1 MKYLQGKRNFDLVVC
16 ESDIQVPVNN
26 QVLVKV
32 LACGICGTDL
42 HYLKSREEYTPLG
55 HEISAIV
62 VSQGNAVTKVSVGD
76 MVVVEDAAPCG
87 HCTYCKNNE
96 HYLCRNTLGLNGQS
110 GMGEYILVHENNL
123 VLCKNLTREQA
134 TFVEPA
140 AVALTACMNAQIR
153 EDRPLIIWGVG
164 PLALMCV
171 AIGKYYHAEKI
182 ICISHGKS
190 TLRSRKRIEAAY
202 ELGATEVMDARTLE
216 SKRDLWSNAN
226 SVIVSS
232 PPSTVPDA
240 VRLSGYGS
248 TIVPFGVAFDDSSKV
263 TLDIDDMILNKKRL
277 IPVLTEPSSLFPRCI
292 RLIEEGIIPTEKL
305 LTHQIYLTDTDHFRS
320 VYQKDEAVIKGIIV
334 NE

>member
-16 ESDIQVPVNN
+16 ESDIPVPVNN

-42 HYLKSREEYTPLG
+42 HYLRSREEYTPLG

-134 TFVEPA
+134 TFVEMCIRDSYM
-140 AVALTACMNAQIR
+140 TAQLIRFTYTIR
-153 EDRPLIIWGVG
+153 EKLKGIRKTTQSNGKAFFDSLEEGVYLCSATADIALEGYRYHSAPFLVFVPSGEGIYHVTVEPKSEWVGRP
-164 PLALMCV
+164 
-171 AIGKYYHAEKI
+171 
-182 ICISHGKS
+182 
-190 TLRSRKRIEAAY
+190 
-202 ELGATEVMDARTLE
+202 
-216 SKRDLWSNAN
+216 
-226 SVIVSS
+226 
-232 PPSTVPDA
+232 
-240 VRLSGYGS
+240 
-248 TIVPFGVAFDDSSKV
+248 
-263 TLDIDDMILNKKRL
+263 
-277 IPVLTEPSSLFPRCI
+277 TEPPVENPGDAEEKPDPVPPR
-292 RLIEEGIIPTEKL
+292 
-305 LTHQIYLTDTDHFRS
+305 TDTQETRPDGVKTCLLYTS
-320 VYQKDEAVIKGIIV
+320 YQYYG
-334 NE
+334 

>member
-16 ESDIQVPVNN
+16 ESDIPVPVNN

-42 HYLKSREEYTPLG
+42 HYLRSREEYTPLG

-140 AVALTACMNAQIR
+140 AVSLTACMNAQIR
-153 EDRPLIIWGVG
+153 EDRPLIIWESRTFGINVCGYWKVLSCRKDYMYQSWEINTAKQKEDRSCLRVG
-164 PLALMCV
+164 C
-171 AIGKYYHAEKI
+171 Y
-182 ICISHGKS
+182 
-190 TLRSRKRIEAAY
+190 
-202 ELGATEVMDARTLE
+202 
-216 SKRDLWSNAN
+216 
-226 SVIVSS
+226 
-232 PPSTVPDA
+232 
-240 VRLSGYGS
+240 
-248 TIVPFGVAFDDSSKV
+248 
-263 TLDIDDMILNKKRL
+263 
-277 IPVLTEPSSLFPRCI
+277 
-292 RLIEEGIIPTEKL
+292 
-305 LTHQIYLTDTDHFRS
+305 
-320 VYQKDEAVIKGIIV
+320 
-334 NE
+334 